1 MDFEE
6 EAVFSLVVA
15 DLTLGHLADS
25 IPADIVAYFAVV
37 GEVVIVGEWHLQI
50 FQGSGSSAEKL
61 GYSSFES

>member
-6 EAVFSLVVA
+6 EAVA

-25 IPADIVAYFAVV
+25 IPADIVAHFAVV
-37 GEVVIVGEWHLQI
+37 GEVWHLQI